1 MSPAELAIDLSL
13 IATIGGALSLD
24 RRASFQLMLSQPMIA
39 VSILG
44 LVFGD
49 IQTGVIV
56 GSTLQLLWM
65 SCVLFGSN
73 IPRND
78 TLASVTIGGYIFLF
92 AQYVSDTSLSLEPSI
107 WALAII
113 IGAPACILGQWLD
126 VRLDHLNKT
135 LATSADDAVSQGRFH
150 QVGVNVAR
158 AIFRT
163 FIVHAAATAVTTS
176 LTFLLL
182 MQIMLQTGDSLTESL
197 MVIGTYI
204 VPALGVAVAMIMVR
218 PRAGMAI
225 ASVTFAIVVA
235 SIMQGLST

>member
-1 MSPAELAIDLSL
+1 M
-13 IATIGGALSLD
+13 
-24 RRASFQLMLSQPMIA
+24 
-39 VSILG
+39 
-44 LVFGD
+44 
-49 IQTGVIV
+49 
-56 GSTLQLLWM
+56 
-65 SCVLFGSN
+65 
-73 IPRND
+73 
-78 TLASVTIGGYIFLF
+78 
-92 AQYVSDTSLSLEPSI
+92 
-107 WALAII
+107 
-113 IGAPACILGQWLD
+113 D

-135 LATSADDAVSQGRFH
+135 LATSADDAVAQGRFD
-150 QVGVNVAR
+150 QIGVNVAR

-163 FIVHAAATAVTTS
+163 FIVHAVATAVTTS

-235 SIMQGLST
+235 SIMQAEYMSDAISHASPISRWTLCRVFFRSFFLQAANNYERMQNVGFAYCMMPALTDVQWRRAPSGREATS